1 MSISRRSFL
10 GWLGAAGAGG
20 AMAAGPAR
28 AAGNGQFAGYPESL
42 GVLFDVTRCIGCRK
56 CEEACNKV
64 NELPAPAKPFGDL
77 AVLQTRRRTDAKSYT
92 VVNRYENV
100 PGAKGPLYRKIQCNH
115 CLEPACASACFVRAF
130 TKSPNGAVT
139 YDESVCVGCRYC
151 MIACPF
157 EIPTYEYDRALEP
170 RIMKCTFCQ
179 PRLAKGLLPGCVEI
193 CPVEALTFGRRRDL
207 IRIAHQRF
215 AQFPG
220 RYIDAI
226 YGEKEMGG
234 TAWMTI
240 SGVPFRELGLRE
252 DLGVT
257 PAPEL
262 TKGALSVVPIV
273 AGMWPVLLT
282 GIYAISQRRDKIAR
296 EEQAAAVA
304 DAVGKAQAEAKVKL
318 ADALAKAEKD
328 KKAAIDKEVKKA
340 LDAAKAAAAAAAA
353 GTPADAPPSKVS

>member
-77 AVLQTRRRTDAKSYT
+77 AVMQTRRRTDAKSYT

-100 PGAKGPLYRKIQCNH
+100 PGAKGPLYRKLQCNH

-130 TKSPNGAVT
+130 TKDPNGAVT

-207 IRIAHQRF
+207 IRIAHERF

-304 DAVGKAQAEAKVKL
+304 DAVGKAQAEAKAKL

>member
-77 AVLQTRRRTDAKSYT
+77 AVMQTRRRTDAKSYT

-100 PGAKGPLYRKIQCNH
+100 PGAKGPLYRKLQCNH

-130 TKSPNGAVT
+130 TKNPNGAVT

-207 IRIAHQRF
+207 IRLAHERF

-296 EEQAAAVA
+296 EEQTAAVA
-304 DAVGKAQAEAKVKL
+304 DAVGKAQAEAKAKL

>member
-77 AVLQTRRRTDAKSYT
+77 AVMQTRRRTDAKSYT

-100 PGAKGPLYRKIQCNH
+100 PGAKGPLYRKLQCNH

-130 TKSPNGAVT
+130 TKNPNGAVT

-207 IRIAHQRF
+207 IRLAHERF

-304 DAVGKAQAEAKVKL
+304 DAVGKAQAEAKAKL

>member
-77 AVLQTRRRTDAKSYT
+77 AVMQTRRRTDAKSYT

-100 PGAKGPLYRKIQCNH
+100 PGAKGPLYRKLQCNH

-130 TKSPNGAVT
+130 TKNPNGAVT

-207 IRIAHQRF
+207 IRIAHERF

-304 DAVGKAQAEAKVKL
+304 DAVGKSQAEAKAKL